1 MVREMGVITELQTAE
16 ELMKNTNS
24 TIVFEA
30 TMQEGV
36 HVNSVHL
43 AFKTG
48 CLVVPIDQL
57 PGGTAKDYS
66 QHICESVDHLGEVYS
81 QFHHVPFQEC
91 REELIKNISNTMSD
105 RVASNH
111 AAIRLISESWKK
123 ELNELNC
130 HLHPLDTVTSSARG
144 ALKAAET
151 SMISLPPI

>member
-1 MVREMGVITELQTAE
+1 MMVREMGVITELQTAE

-24 TIVFEA
+24 TIGFEA
-30 TMQEGV
+30 TTQEGV

-48 CLVVPIDQL
+48 CLVVPIAQL

-81 QFHHVPFQEC
+81 QFHHDPFQEC

-105 RVASNH
+105 R

-123 ELNELNC
+123 ELNELYC
-130 HLHPLDTVTSSARG
+130 HLHPLDTVASSARG

-151 SMISLPPI
+151 SMIALPPI